1 MKIGVFLTNF
11 PLYFSVHIIEL
22 VNCLSAS
29 GHEVDLFLQSSGEK
43 VPKFFSP
50 VSIIQ
55 LPDELR
61 FGNQPMPDLGSSFLS
76 LIPHRNQNLIRQF
89 SMLRQY
95 DYCLGIESVGLCLA
109 KLAADVS
116 GGRYGMM
123 SLELYDEQNPGVWG
137 GAIHQ
142 IKAIERELI
151 RDADCLIISDQ
162 ERLNV
167 YQEQVGIT
175 LRPEQCRLIPIGLSE
190 SVIDRSAPDYW
201 RTTLGIPEHAKV
213 LLYVGQLGPSRF
225 NEEMVSG
232 FQSVREDAVLAF
244 RAGMVGDG
252 NYLKSLT
259 QLDRTGR
266 FILDL
271 EELPW
276 NRRFERIKGADIGL
290 VFYRDKVINDMLT
303 GRSSD
308 KVAAYMQ
315 AEVPMICPKYDTFV
329 DVIKRY
335 HNGVA
340 ISDFSELPVAVE
352 QILEKQDQYRRGARA
367 AYEELYNLDTHRI
380 LPFCR

>member
-22 VNCLSAS
+22 VNYLAGS

-50 VSIIQ
+50 VSVIQ

-61 FGNQPMPDLGSSFLS
+61 FGSEPLSNTSSSFLS

-89 SMLRQY
+89 SMLRRY

-116 GGRYGMM
+116 GGKYGMM
-123 SLELYDEQNPGVWG
+123 SLELYDDKNPGVWG
-137 GAIHQ
+137 GAIRQ
-142 IKAIERELI
+142 IKAIERALI
-151 RDADCLIISDQ
+151 KDADLLIIPDQ

-167 YQEQVGIT
+167 YQEQLGLT
-175 LRPEQCRLIPIGLSE
+175 LRQEQVRLIPIGLSE
-190 SVIDRSAPDYW
+190 SVIDRQAPDYW
-201 RTTLGIPEHAKV
+201 RSTLGIPGHAKV
-213 LLYVGQLGPSRF
+213 ILYVGQLGPRRF
-225 NEEMVSG
+225 NEEMVTG
-232 FQSVREDAVLAF
+232 FQNVRDDAVLAF

-252 NYLKSLT
+252 NYLKTLT
-259 QLDRTGR
+259 QLDKTGR
-266 FILDL
+266 FILDI

-276 NRRFERIKGADIGL
+276 HRRFERIKGADIGL
-290 VFYRDKVINDMLT
+290 VFYTDKVINDMLT

-315 AEVPMICPKYDTFV
+315 AAVPMVCPKYDTFV

-340 ISDFSELPVAVE
+340 ISDFSELSGAVE
-352 QILEKQDQYRRGARA
+352 TILNKQEHFKQGAMA
-367 AYEELYNLDTHRI
+367 AYDELYNLDKHN
-380 LPFCR
+380 LF

>member
-22 VNCLSAS
+22 VNSLAAS

-43 VPKFFSP
+43 VPKFFAP
-50 VSIIQ
+50 VSVIQ

-61 FGNQPMPDLGSSFLS
+61 FGDEAMPGLGSTFLS
-76 LIPHRNQNLIRQF
+76 LIPHRNQNVVRQL

-123 SLELYDEQNPGVWG
+123 SLELYDERNPGVWG
-137 GAIHQ
+137 GSIRQ

-151 RDADCLIISDQ
+151 KDAHCLIIPDI

-167 YQEQVGIT
+167 YQEQLGIT

-190 SVIDRSAPDYW
+190 SVIDRGAPDYW
-201 RTTLGIPEHAKV
+201 RTTLKLPEHAKI
-213 LLYVGQLGPSRF
+213 LLYVGQLGPRRF

-232 FQSVREDAVLAF
+232 FQNVRGDAVLAF

-252 NYLKSLT
+252 NYLKNLT
-259 QLDRTGR
+259 QMDKTGR
-266 FILDL
+266 FILDI

-276 NRRFERIKGADIGL
+276 NKRFERINGADIGL
-290 VFYRDKVINDMLT
+290 VFYTDELINDMLT

-315 AEVPMICPKYDTFV
+315 AEVPMICPRYNTFV

-340 ISDFSELPVAVE
+340 ISDFSELPQAVD
-352 QILEKQDQYRRGARA
+352 QILNNQERYKRGARA
-367 AYEELYNLDTHRI
+367 AYEELYNLDNHQI
-380 LPFCR
+380 LPI

>member
-22 VNCLSAS
+22 VNSLAAS

-43 VPKFFSP
+43 VPKFFAP
-50 VSIIQ
+50 VSVIQ

-61 FGNQPMPDLGSSFLS
+61 FGDEAMPGLGSTFLS
-76 LIPHRNQNLIRQF
+76 LIPHRNQNVVRQL

-123 SLELYDEQNPGVWG
+123 SLELYDERNPGVWG
-137 GAIHQ
+137 GAIRQ

-151 RDADCLIISDQ
+151 KDADCLIIPDL

-167 YQEQVGIT
+167 YQEQLGIT

-190 SVIDRSAPDYW
+190 SVIDRGAPDYW
-201 RTTLGIPEHAKV
+201 RTTLKLPEHAKI
-213 LLYVGQLGPSRF
+213 LLYVGQLGPRRF

-232 FQSVREDAVLAF
+232 FQNVRGDAVLAF

-252 NYLKSLT
+252 NYLKNLT
-259 QLDRTGR
+259 QMDKTGR
-266 FILDL
+266 FILDI

-276 NRRFERIKGADIGL
+276 NKRFERINGADIGL
-290 VFYRDKVINDMLT
+290 VFYTDKVINDMLT

-340 ISDFSELPVAVE
+340 ISDFSELPQAVD
-352 QILEKQDQYRRGARA
+352 QILNNQDRFKRGARA
-367 AYEELYNLDTHRI
+367 AYEELYNLDNHRI
-380 LPFCR
+380 LPI